1 MGWFSDRRG
10 RKRSAESIIGNDGT
24 VNDVLLRAL
33 LSNEPIDRDKAMM
46 LPAVSGAVDF
56 ITSAVACMPVRLYRT
71 KKGVVEEVENDPR
84 TKMLNGDT
92 GDTLDGYQLKKAMV
106 EDYLMGKG
114 GYCYIERS
122 RNDVTGL
129 YYVKCDA
136 VSININSDPIYKS
149 YDIIVGDGTYKP
161 FEFVKVLRNTKD
173 GASGVGLTVEVAKA
187 LETGY
192 QTLMYQLGL
201 VKTGGNKRGFLKA
214 QRKLGQEEIDALKS
228 AWANLYGNTEENVV
242 VLNNGLEFQE
252 ASSTST
258 EMQLNENKRTMAEEI
273 NGIFHI
279 KENFEETWKFAIYP
293 IVRAFETA
301 LNRDLLLEKE
311 KRSYF
316 FAFDSR
322 EIIKAS
328 LKERYET
335 YKLAKDCGIMT
346 INEMRRNEN
355 MNEVQGLDLIDLGLG
370 SVLFDTATGETYTPN
385 TDSTKAA
392 GISDSGSSAQAQG
405 GETSTDDE
413 QVVDQTMDKVGD
425 VVRKPLLV
433 GQMQSM
439 ESIIAGYTAGN
450 YTAPQAKSMLI
461 VGCGLSDADAERVLD
476 LQEQTEQ
483 QVNDDSQNRAEPKT
497 IAVDYDET
505 IAHNGY
511 PRAEVVD
518 KLKAMQQDGHKVMLW
533 TARTGKSRQDAID
546 KCEQAGLT
554 FDGVLDN
561 KPDADL
567 FVDDKS
573 ATADDIIGKG
583 GEVNAD

>member
-1 MGWFSDRRG
+1 MGWFSDRKE
-10 RKRSAESIIGNDGT
+10 RKRSAENVIGNDGT

-33 LSNEPIDRDKAMM
+33 LANEPIDRDKAMM

-84 TKMLNGDT
+84 PKMLNGDT
-92 GDTLDGYQLKKAMV
+92 GDTLDGFQLKKAMV

-129 YYVKCDA
+129 YYVACDA
-136 VSININSDPIYKS
+136 VSVNINSDPIHKS
-149 YDIIVGDGTYKP
+149 YDIIVGDSTYKP
-161 FEFVKVLRNTKD
+161 FEFVKILRNTKD

-279 KENFEETWKFAIYP
+279 KDNFEETWKFAIYP

-301 LNRDLLLEKE
+301 LNRDLLLERE
-311 KRSYF
+311 KRNYF

-335 YKLAKDCGIMT
+335 YQLAKECGIMT
-346 INEMRRNEN
+346 INEMRRSEN
-355 MNEVQGLDLIDLGLG
+355 MNSIQGLDLIDLGLG

-385 TDSTKAA
+385 TDSTKG
-392 GISDSGSSAQAQG
+392 GISGTDDALSAQG
-405 GETSTDDE
+405 GEADE
-413 QVVDQTMDKVGD
+413 KQVVDKTMDKVDD
-425 VVRKPLLV
+425 VVRTPMLV
-433 GQMQSM
+433 GQMQAM

-450 YTAPQAKSMLI
+450 YTASQAKSMLI
-461 VGCGLSDADAERVLD
+461 VGCGLSDSDAERVLD

-483 QVNDDSQNRAEPKT
+483 QVNDE
-497 IAVDYDET
+497 
-505 IAHNGY
+505 NG
-511 PRAEVVD
+511 
-518 KLKAMQQDGHKVMLW
+518 
-533 TARTGKSRQDAID
+533 
-546 KCEQAGLT
+546 
-554 FDGVLDN
+554 
-561 KPDADL
+561 
-567 FVDDKS
+567 
-573 ATADDIIGKG
+573 GKG
-583 GEVNAD
+583 GEINAD

>member
-1 MGWFSDRRG
+1 MGWFGDRKE
-10 RKRSAESIIGNDGT
+10 RKRSAENVIGNDGT

-33 LSNEPIDRDKAMM
+33 LANEPIDRDKAMM

-56 ITSAVACMPVRLYRT
+56 ITSAVACMPVRLYRA
-71 KKGVVEEVENDPR
+71 KKGAVEEVENDPR
-84 TKMLNGDT
+84 PKMLNGDT
-92 GDTLDGYQLKKAMV
+92 GDTLDGFQLKKAMV

-129 YYVKCDA
+129 HYVKCDA
-136 VSININSDPIYKS
+136 VSININSDPIRKS

-161 FEFVKVLRNTKD
+161 FEFVKILRNTKD

-201 VKTGGNKRGFLKA
+201 VKTGGNKRGFLKS
-214 QRKLGQEEIDALKS
+214 QRKLGQEEIDALKN
-228 AWANLYGNTEENVV
+228 AWAKLYGNSEENVV
-242 VLNNGLEFQE
+242 DLNNGLEFQE

-258 EMQLNENKRTMAEEI
+258 EMQLNENKRTMADEI

-279 KENFEETWKFAIYP
+279 RDDFEETYKFAIYP

-301 LNRDLLLEKE
+301 LNRDLLLERE
-311 KRSYF
+311 KRNCF

-335 YKLAKDCGIMT
+335 YQLAKECGIMT

-355 MNEVQGLDLIDLGLG
+355 MNEVHGLDIIDLGLG

-385 TDSTKAA
+385 TDSTKA
-392 GISDSGSSAQAQG
+392 GISGSDNAPSAQG
-405 GETSTDDE
+405 GEANTDDK

-425 VVRKPLLV
+425 VVRTPMLV

-439 ESIIAGYTAGN
+439 ESIISGYTAGN
-450 YTAPQAKSMLI
+450 YSASQAKSMLI
-461 VGCGLSDADAERVLD
+461 VGCGLSDADARRVLD

-483 QVNDDSQNRAEPKT
+483 QVNNGG
-497 IAVDYDET
+497 ET
-505 IAHNGY
+505 
-511 PRAEVVD
+511 D
-518 KLKAMQQDGHKVMLW
+518 
-533 TARTGKSRQDAID
+533 
-546 KCEQAGLT
+546 
-554 FDGVLDN
+554 
-561 KPDADL
+561 
-567 FVDDKS
+567 
-573 ATADDIIGKG
+573 GKG
-583 GEVNAD
+583 GAGNAD

>member
-1 MGWFSDRRG
+1 MGWFSDRKE
-10 RKRSAESIIGNDGT
+10 RKRSAENVIGNDGT

-33 LSNEPIDRDKAMM
+33 LNNEPIDRDKAMM

-84 TKMLNGDT
+84 PKMLNGDT
-92 GDTLDGYQLKKAMV
+92 GDTLDGFQLKKAMV

-129 YYVKCDA
+129 YYVACDA
-136 VSININSDPIYKS
+136 VSININADPIHKS
-149 YDIIVGDGTYKP
+149 YDIIVGTDTYKP
-161 FEFVKVLRNTKD
+161 FEFVKILRNTKD

-201 VKTGGNKRGFLKA
+201 VKTGGNKRGFLKS
-214 QRKLGQEEIDALKS
+214 QRKLGQEEIDALKN
-228 AWANLYGNTEENVV
+228 AWAKLYGNSEENVV

-258 EMQLNENKRTMAEEI
+258 EMQLNENKRTMADEI
-273 NGIFHI
+273 NNIFHI
-279 KENFEETWKFAIYP
+279 RDDFEETWKFAIYP

-301 LNRDLLLEKE
+301 LNRDLLLERE
-311 KRSYF
+311 KRNCF

-346 INEMRRNEN
+346 INEMRRSEN

-370 SVLFDTATGETYTPN
+370 SVLFDTVTGETYTPN
-385 TDSTKAA
+385 TDSTKA
-392 GISDSGSSAQAQG
+392 GDISDSVGALQAQG
-405 GETSTDDE
+405 GESDADDK
-413 QVVDQTMDKVGD
+413 QVVDQTMDKVDD
-425 VVRKPLLV
+425 VVRTPMLV
-433 GQMQSM
+433 GQMQAM

-450 YTAPQAKSMLI
+450 YTAPQAKSMLV
-461 VGCGLSDADAERVLD
+461 VGCGLSDSDADRVLD

-518 KLKAMQQDGHKVMLW
+518 KLKALQQDGHKVMLW
-533 TARTGKSRQDAID
+533 TARTGKGRQDAID
-546 KCEQAGLT
+546 LCKQAGLT
-554 FDGVLDN
+554 FDGILDN

-567 FVDDKS
+567 FIDDKS
-573 ATADDIIGKG
+573 ATADDIIDEG
-583 GEVNAD
+583 GEINAD

>member
-1 MGWFSDRRG
+1 MGWIKNMRE
-10 RKRSAESIIGNDGT
+10 RKRSAENIIGDDGT

-33 LSNEPIDRDKAMM
+33 LANEPIDRDKAMM

-71 KKGVVEEVENDPR
+71 KKGVVEEVDNDTR

-92 GDTLDGYQLKKAMV
+92 GDTLDGFQLKKAMV

-129 YYVKCDA
+129 YYVKCDNL
-136 VSININSDPIYKS
+136 SININSDPIYKS
-149 YDIIVGDGTYKP
+149 YDIIVGANTYKP
-161 FEFVKVLRNTKD
+161 FEFVKILRNTKD

-201 VKTGGNKRGFLKA
+201 VKAGGNKRGFLKA
-214 QRKLGQEEIDALKS
+214 PRKLGQDEIDTLKD
-228 AWANLYGNTEENVV
+228 AWAKLYGNTEENVV
-242 VLNNGLEFQE
+242 ILNNGLEFQE

-258 EMQLNENKRTMAEEI
+258 EMQLDENKRTMAEEI

-279 KENFEETWKFAIYP
+279 RDDFEETYKFAIYP

-311 KRSYF
+311 KRNYF

-335 YKLAKDCGIMT
+335 YQLAKECGIMT

-355 MNEVQGLDLIDLGLG
+355 MNEVQGLDIIDLGLG
-370 SVLFDTATGETYTPN
+370 SVLFDTATGEVYTPN
-385 TDSTKAA
+385 TDSTK
-392 GISDSGSSAQAQG
+392 GISDSDGTLQVQG
-405 GETSTDDE
+405 GE
-413 QVVDQTMDKVGD
+413 
-425 VVRKPLLV
+425 
-433 GQMQSM
+433 
-439 ESIIAGYTAGN
+439 A
-450 YTAPQAKSMLI
+450 
-461 VGCGLSDADAERVLD
+461 
-476 LQEQTEQ
+476 
-483 QVNDDSQNRAEPKT
+483 
-497 IAVDYDET
+497 
-505 IAHNGY
+505 
-511 PRAEVVD
+511 
-518 KLKAMQQDGHKVMLW
+518 
-533 TARTGKSRQDAID
+533 
-546 KCEQAGLT
+546 
-554 FDGVLDN
+554 
-561 KPDADL
+561 
-567 FVDDKS
+567 
-573 ATADDIIGKG
+573 
-583 GEVNAD
+583 NAD

>member
-1 MGWFSDRRG
+1 MGWFSDRKE
-10 RKRSAESIIGNDGT
+10 RKRSAENIIGNDGT

-33 LSNEPIDRDKAMM
+33 LANEPIDRDKAMM

-56 ITSAVACMPVRLYRT
+56 ITSAVACMPVRLYHT

-84 TKMLNGDT
+84 PKMLNGDT
-92 GDTLDGYQLKKAMV
+92 GDTLDGFQLKKAMV

-136 VSININSDPIYKS
+136 VSISINSDPIHKS
-149 YDIIVGDGTYKP
+149 YDIIVGADTYKP

-192 QTLMYQLGL
+192 QTLLYQLGL
-201 VKTGGNKRGFLKA
+201 VKTGGNKRGFLKS
-214 QRKLGQEEIDALKS
+214 QRKLGQEEIDALKN
-228 AWANLYGNTEENVV
+228 AWAKLYGNSEENVV

-258 EMQLNENKRTMAEEI
+258 EMQLDENKRTMAEEI
-273 NGIFHI
+273 NNIFHI
-279 KENFEETWKFAIYP
+279 KDNFEETWKFAIYP

-301 LNRDLLLEKE
+301 LNRDLLLERE
-311 KRSYF
+311 KRNCF

-335 YKLAKDCGIMT
+335 YQLAKECGIMT

-355 MNEVQGLDLIDLGLG
+355 MNEIPGLDLIDLGLG
-370 SVLFDTATGETYTPN
+370 SVLFDTTTGETYTPN
-385 TDSTKAA
+385 TDSTKT
-392 GISDSGSSAQAQG
+392 GISGSGDAPSSQG
-405 GETSTDDE
+405 VEANADDK
-413 QVVDQTMDKVGD
+413 QVVDKTMDKVDD

-439 ESIIAGYTAGN
+439 ESIITGYTAGN
-450 YTAPQAKSMLI
+450 YTASQAKSMLI
-461 VGCGLSDADAERVLD
+461 VGCGLSDADADRVLD

-483 QVNDDSQNRAEPKT
+483 QVND
-497 IAVDYDET
+497 ET
-505 IAHNGY
+505 G
-511 PRAEVVD
+511 
-518 KLKAMQQDGHKVMLW
+518 
-533 TARTGKSRQDAID
+533 S
-546 KCEQAGLT
+546 
-554 FDGVLDN
+554 
-561 KPDADL
+561 
-567 FVDDKS
+567 
-573 ATADDIIGKG
+573 KG
-583 GEVNAD
+583 GEINAD

>member
-1 MGWFSDRRG
+1 MGWFSDRKE
-10 RKRSAESIIGNDGT
+10 RKRSAENVIGNDGT

-33 LSNEPIDRDKAMM
+33 LANEPIDRDEAMM

-84 TKMLNGDT
+84 PKMLNGDT
-92 GDTLDGYQLKKAMV
+92 GDTLDGFQLKKAMV

-129 YYVKCDA
+129 YYVACDA
-136 VSININSDPIYKS
+136 VSVNINSDPIHKS
-149 YDIIVGDGTYKP
+149 YDIIVGDSTYKP
-161 FEFVKVLRNTKD
+161 FEFVKILRNTKD

-279 KENFEETWKFAIYP
+279 KDNFEETWKFAIYP

-301 LNRDLLLEKE
+301 LNRDLLLERE
-311 KRSYF
+311 KRNYF

-335 YKLAKDCGIMT
+335 YQLAKECGIMT
-346 INEMRRNEN
+346 INEMRRSEN
-355 MNEVQGLDLIDLGLG
+355 MNSIQGLDLIDLGLG

-385 TDSTKAA
+385 TDSTKG
-392 GISDSGSSAQAQG
+392 GISGTDDALSAQG
-405 GETSTDDE
+405 GEADE
-413 QVVDQTMDKVGD
+413 KQVVDKTMDKVDD
-425 VVRKPLLV
+425 VVRTPMLV
-433 GQMQSM
+433 GQMQAM

-450 YTAPQAKSMLI
+450 YTASQAKSMLI
-461 VGCGLSDADAERVLD
+461 VGCGLSDSDAERVLD

-483 QVNDDSQNRAEPKT
+483 QVNDE
-497 IAVDYDET
+497 
-505 IAHNGY
+505 NG
-511 PRAEVVD
+511 
-518 KLKAMQQDGHKVMLW
+518 
-533 TARTGKSRQDAID
+533 
-546 KCEQAGLT
+546 
-554 FDGVLDN
+554 
-561 KPDADL
+561 
-567 FVDDKS
+567 
-573 ATADDIIGKG
+573 GKG
-583 GEVNAD
+583 GEINAD